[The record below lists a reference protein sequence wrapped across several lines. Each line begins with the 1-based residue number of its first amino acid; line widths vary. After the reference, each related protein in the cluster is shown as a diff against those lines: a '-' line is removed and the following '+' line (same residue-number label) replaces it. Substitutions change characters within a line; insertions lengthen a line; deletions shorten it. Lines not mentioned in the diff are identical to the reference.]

1 MNSNKVSLWGSSY
14 NIDETTQLDINNVNG
29 EIPMELFRLKNLQF
43 LRIRGN
49 NLKGNILPQIGDL
62 KNLITLD
69 LSMNEL
75 SGPLPIEIE
84 NLKRL

>member
-14 NIDETTQLDINNVNG
+14 NIEITTQLDINNVNG

-62 KNLITLD
+62 KNLTTLD
-69 LSMNEL
+69 L
-75 SGPLPIEIE
+75 
-84 NLKRL
+84 